1 MNGND
6 EITCVIIFV
15 SGTTAQQPPSFR
27 TMNRKIH
34 QIVNESMQTHR
45 ILHNH
50 THIPR
55 RRFIRRAFASTPS
68 DPAIGMYIPIQSRS
82 AVGLPALTCGQVF
95 STARK
100 SRQNPLNQVIF
111 VFVPHSNHPHIL
123 SAQFAR
129 HNRGERG
136 IAHVRLPSHFRFNPT
151 PLFSRVKSAAK
162 L

>member
-15 SGTTAQQPPSFR
+15 SGTTTQQLPSLR
-27 TMNRKIH
+27 TMNRKID

-45 ILHNH
+45 ILHHH

-55 RRFIRRAFASTPS
+55 RRFIRRAFAPTPPN
-68 DPAIGMYIPIQSRS
+68 PAIGMHIPIQSRS
-82 AVGLPALTCGQVF
+82 TVGLPALTRGQVF
-95 STARK
+95 STARN

-123 SAQFAR
+123 AAQFAR

-136 IAHVRLPSHFRFNPT
+136 IAHVRLPSHFRFIPT